1 MFGTKSV
8 GRQKRNMVILL
19 TPHIIK
25 EGTDLER
32 LTQHKVNEYYDK
44 NIEEIFNAGFFKK
57 VESKMKMRAAYR
69 PTMTQSE
76 SLTGRRGT
84 QEFKR
89 GDAPR

>member
-1 MFGTKSV
+1 
-8 GRQKRNMVILL
+8 MVILV

-32 LTQHKVNEYYDK
+32 YTQHKVNDYYDK
-44 NIEEIFNAGFFKK
+44 NIEEIFKAGFFKK
-57 VESKMKMRAAYR
+57 VQRKAELRNGYR
-69 PTMTQSE
+69 PTMIESE
-76 SLTGRRGT
+76 ELTGRRPG